1 MREGE
6 IERRLLRILKD
17 TLDRDHLISD
27 KFRLKGN
34 KHRNSQI
41 SKTLQKYMN
50 DILIPTESWSLYKE
64 ERLFLCSLSNSDMCS
79 VCQRGKWREHD
90 FSARVWHCQKQIL
103 KVSGSSPRHGLHW
116 MVLFQQEQSLVD
128 GYRAECFISGTF
140 FALPRL
146 PLSCTLNILGKL
158 LNFK

>member
-1 MREGE
+1 
-6 IERRLLRILKD
+6 
-17 TLDRDHLISD
+17 
-27 KFRLKGN
+27 
-34 KHRNSQI
+34 
-41 SKTLQKYMN
+41 
-50 DILIPTESWSLYKE
+50 
-64 ERLFLCSLSNSDMCS
+64 
-79 VCQRGKWREHD
+79 
-90 FSARVWHCQKQIL
+90 
-103 KVSGSSPRHGLHW
+103 